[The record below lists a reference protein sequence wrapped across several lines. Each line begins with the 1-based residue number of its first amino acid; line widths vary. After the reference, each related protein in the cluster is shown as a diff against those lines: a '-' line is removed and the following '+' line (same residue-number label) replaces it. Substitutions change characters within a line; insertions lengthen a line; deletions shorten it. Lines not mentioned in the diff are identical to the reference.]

1 MMESVMP
8 VPVGQTGSPNI
19 RLSLSNRPE
28 NVALVRQML
37 AGVAEAVGLDGND
50 LNDISTA
57 ATEACNNVVLHAYE
71 GAEGPLEIDVHAS
84 SGDIEVVVRD
94 RGGGIRPQLRSS
106 QASSG
111 IGLGLSVIQALTARA
126 EFRDTEDEGTEVRM
140 AFATPP
146 AAMLASFP
154 EDRFEMPAFVD
165 GELDGAMEISI
176 APTTL
181 ARAVLPRLLS
191 MLAARANFTTDRIAD
206 VQLVADALA
215 AHVPDAV
222 TGSHLSVR
230 VRVEPRDLEL
240 RVAPLRAGRASELIA
255 DSALSDLA
263 PVIQRLTDDQQ
274 VPTLDGSSQAETLA
288 LRLTD
293 RR

>member
-1 MMESVMP
+1 MESVMP
-8 VPVGQTGSPNI
+8 APVGQTGSPNI

-57 ATEACNNVVLHAYE
+57 ATEACNNVVLHAYAGE
-71 GAEGPLEIDVHAS
+71 EGPLEIDVHAS
-84 SGDIEVVVRD
+84 SGAIEVVVRD

-106 QASSG
+106 QASTG
-111 IGLGLSVIQALTARA
+111 IGLGLSVIQALAAKA
-126 EFRDTEDEGTEVRM
+126 EFRDAEDEGTEVRM

-146 AAMLASFP
+146 ANMLASFP
-154 EDRFEMPAFVD
+154 EDGFEMPAFVD
-165 GELDGAMEISI
+165 GELDGSMEISI

-181 ARAVLPRLLS
+181 ARTVLPRLLS

-222 TGSHLSVR
+222 TGSHLSVC

-240 RVAPLRAGRASELIA
+240 RVGPLRAGRASELIA
-255 DSALSDLA
+255 DSALGDLA
-263 PVIQRLTDDQQ
+263 PVIERLTDDQQ
-274 VPTLDGSSQAETLA
+274 VATLDGSSPAETLA
-288 LRLTD
+288 LRLAD